1 MAKSVTQK
9 SSKSLSPWFWVP
21 SLYYAEGIPYIVVMT
36 ISVIMYKRMGISN
49 TDIALYTSWLY
60 LPWVLKPLWSPVVDL
75 FRTKRF
81 WIIAM
86 QLVIGACLASVA
98 LAIPVARFFQ
108 FTLAFFWLMAFS
120 SATHDIAA
128 DGFYMLGLSQHQ
140 QAWFVGVRSTF
151 YRFAMLTGQGLLVIL
166 AGYIESHSGLP
177 SVNLRVESVQQTVV
191 QQPIA
196 PDRLSFQP
204 LEGDLRLVLQPEK
217 LEIPIVKRTKAEADS
232 IVKHAREWNA
242 AHFPNNQHHA
252 ALKNQT
258 TSDSTW
264 WQRAVVTKLETFIR
278 QTFGE
283 KQPAIV
289 KDATAGNIGIV
300 SLHLSKQP
308 EPGKQITV
316 TFGREA
322 GDKSIELK
330 EGMRATFTEA
340 NWNTPFIAAIQ
351 LDPKLRFQTSASFAA
366 RAGDIPLSWMVTF
379 FSMAALFVIFSL
391 YHHFIL
397 PRPVIDA
404 PRKHETLSSFFKDF
418 GNTFVLF
425 FKKKHIGLSLA
436 FLLLYRLGESQLI
449 KLASPFLLDAQ
460 EAGGLGLTTGQ
471 VGFIYGTVGI
481 IMLTLGGLLGGFLA
495 AKHGLKR
502 WIIWMALA
510 INIPDAVYIY
520 MAYTQTANL
529 YIINLCVGIEQL
541 GYGFGFA
548 AYMLY
553 MILVSEGEFKTA
565 HFAITTGFMALGM
578 MIPGMISGW
587 IQELI
592 GYTNFF
598 IWVCISTIPGIFL
611 AKLLPIDPEFS
622 RKKSAAGE
630 DAH

>member
-1 MAKSVTQK
+1 MAKTATQK
-9 SSKSLSPWFWVP
+9 ASNSLSPWVWVP

-60 LPWVLKPLWSPVVDL
+60 LPWVIKPIWSPIVDL
-75 FRTKRF
+75 FRTKRL
-81 WIIAM
+81 WIIGM
-86 QLVIGACLASVA
+86 QLFIGACLACVA
-98 LAIPVARFFQ
+98 FTIPVARFFQ

-128 DGFYMLGLSQHQ
+128 DGFYMLGLTQHQ

-166 AGYIESHSGLP
+166 AGYLESHSGLP
-177 SVNLRVESVQQTVV
+177 GVNLRVESVQQTVV

-196 PDRLSFQP
+196 PDRLTFQP
-204 LEGDLRLVLQPEK
+204 LDGDLRLVLHPEK
-217 LEIPIVKRTKAEADS
+217 LEIPIVKRTRAEADS
-232 IVKHAREWNA
+232 IVAYAREWNA
-242 AHFPNNQHHA
+242 ANFPNSQHHA
-252 ALKNQT
+252 AQKKQ
-258 TSDSTW
+258 SPSEQSW
-264 WQRAVVTKLETFIR
+264 WQRVVVTKIETFIR
-278 QTFGE
+278 QAFGE

-289 KDATAGNIGIV
+289 TDAAAGNV
-300 SLHLSKQP
+300 AVMYLHLSRQP
-308 EPGKQITV
+308 KPGEQIV
-316 TFGREA
+316 VNFGREA

-330 EGMRATFTEA
+330 EGTRATFTEA
-340 NWNTPFIAAIQ
+340 NWNKPLMAVIQ
-351 LDPKLRFQTSASFAA
+351 LDPKLKSQTSASFAA
-366 RAGDIPLSWMVTF
+366 RAGNIPLSWMVTF
-379 FSMAALFVIFSL
+379 FFMAALFVLFSL
-391 YHHFIL
+391 YHHFVL
-397 PRPVIDA
+397 PRPATDV
-404 PRKHETLSSFFKDF
+404 PRKHESLSSFFKDF

-425 FKKKHIGLSLA
+425 FKKKHIGLSIA

-449 KLASPFLLDAQ
+449 KLASPFLLDSQ
-460 EAGGLGLTTGQ
+460 ETGGLGLTTGQ

-481 IMLTLGGLLGGFLA
+481 LMLTVGGLLGGFLA
-495 AKHGLKR
+495 ARHGLKR
-502 WIIWMALA
+502 WIVWMALA

-529 YIINLCVGIEQL
+529 YIINLCVGIEQI

-598 IWVCISTIPGIFL
+598 IWVCISTIPGIVL
-611 AKLLPIDPEFS
+611 AKLLPIDPEFG
-622 RKKSAAGE
+622 RKKSNA
-630 DAH
+630 